1 MGKQRTRLT
10 APGGRVIPG
19 APHNRMIALAALYGP
34 TRLAGLG
41 WFAGRPVAFLQGC
54 DACEGAPRRIT
65 LTSADQPEL
74 AGLSADERAEVAA
87 FLTAAN
93 ERPQPPRA
101 A

>member
-1 MGKQRTRLT
+1 M
-10 APGGRVIPG
+10 IPG

-41 WFAGRPVAFLQGC
+41 WHAGRPVAFLQGC
-54 DACEGAPRRIT
+54 DACEGAPKRIT
-65 LTSADQPEL
+65 LTSADQREL
-74 AGLSADERAEVAA
+74 VGLPADERAEVAA
-87 FLTAAN
+87 FLAAAI